1 MHTLLTAMIIINK
14 RKVREGRWEE
24 GKGYFPSPS
33 SLARFLFS
41 LSTASLRHKRELMQR
56 RRRQLP
62 ERRLKSEVELLQT
75 LSRLFHLVQFVKCWQ
90 FVLELNSK
98 RLYQSS
104 GKEKE
109 SRCIEFVS
117 STKREIRHF
126 HVVVVQWRR
135 RNVQK
140 SAMHVQNCYF
150 ANLNLLPFCRSRC
163 RRRWLSS
170 LKRPLTRLKS
180 KLWWGWL
187 LSSVFYMHITCNS
200 STLIILLF

>member
-1 MHTLLTAMIIINK
+1 M
-14 RKVREGRWEE
+14 GR
-24 GKGYFPSPS
+24 GKGYSPSPS
-33 SLARFLFS
+33 FLARFLFS

-56 RRRQLP
+56 RRRRLR
-62 ERRLKSEVELLQT
+62 ERRLKSEAELLQT
-75 LSRLFHLVQFVKCWQ
+75 LSRFFQLVQFVKCWQ
-90 FVLELNSK
+90 IFLELNSK

-109 SRCIEFVS
+109 SRCLVFTS

-140 SAMHVQNCYF
+140 SVMHVQNCYF
-150 ANLNLLPFCRSRC
+150 ANVDLLPFFRSRC

-170 LKRPLTRLKS
+170 LKRPLTRLES
-180 KLWWGWL
+180 KLWWRCL
-187 LSSVFYMHITCNS
+187 FSSVFYMHITCNS